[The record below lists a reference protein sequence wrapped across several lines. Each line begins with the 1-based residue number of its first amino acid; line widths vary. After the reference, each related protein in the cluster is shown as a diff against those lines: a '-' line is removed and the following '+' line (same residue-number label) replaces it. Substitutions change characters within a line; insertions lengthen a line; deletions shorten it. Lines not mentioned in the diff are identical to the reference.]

1 MMSDFIASKVLS
13 FSRRS
18 YSSTP
23 WVLGPKRI
31 EQILKR
37 TKNSN
42 MKLIELMTPADREAV
57 LADPSWWS
65 PEAYE
70 GYNRINANVAPRPAP
85 GDMTALSVDLFR
97 GLNASVRVI
106 SRRGLLPELDSA
118 LKEVFPSEERRN

>member
-1 MMSDFIASKVLS
+1 MASRVLS
-13 FSRRS
+13 VQSPR

-65 PEAYE
+65 PEAYQ
-70 GYNRINANVAPRPAP
+70 NCSRVDPDVAPRAAP

-97 GLNASVRVI
+97 GLNASVKVI
-106 SRRGLLPELDSA
+106 ARTRTSPELDLA
-118 LKEVFPSEERRN
+118 LRDVFPYEETKKRAKRT